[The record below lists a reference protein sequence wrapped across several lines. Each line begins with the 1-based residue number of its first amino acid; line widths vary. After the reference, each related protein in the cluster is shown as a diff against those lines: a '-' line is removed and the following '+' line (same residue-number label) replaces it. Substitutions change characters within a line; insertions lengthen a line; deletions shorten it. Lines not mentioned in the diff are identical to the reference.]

1 MCKSK
6 QNNIQRYK
14 YYQWP
19 VYNFALIVMKQF
31 HTPFNCKMQETYT
44 GSLQPSELTPHAPI
58 KGITWRIMRLMRR
71 ANEGI

>member
-31 HTPFNCKMQETYT
+31 QSFQLQDAGDLHRKLTAIRADTSRADKRHYLAHYATYAE
-44 GSLQPSELTPHAPI
+44 S
-58 KGITWRIMRLMRR
+58 K
-71 ANEGI
+71 